1 MKVRNLVL
9 FVPVLALL
17 ASACGD
23 DEDDSFDASLYAGTY
38 AGTWTNTGNGT
49 TGPATIASTAA
60 VEAKSASRA
69 PVFGGT
75 SGGRGA
81 PPAVTIAGVFDDERA
96 TVKGSDD
103 LFGNYNVTIE
113 KDGKITGLM
122 ENMAGG
128 LIPKLSYTGTLTKS
142 TLDADYQVTFNDN
155 STANSVLK
163 MTK

>member
-49 TGPATIASTAA
+49 TGPATIAITVDEKAKTA
-60 VEAKSASRA
+60 SLTLD
-69 PVFGGT
+69 FGGNYL
-75 SGGRGA
+75 GLGD